1 MFRFFSKSLMGR
13 LVTLFLLAAIIP
25 LVIVA
30 VISFYYSEDALKK
43 AAFNQLSSINQI
55 KKNQIMGFLE
65 EKMGDLSVLSK
76 SSDVHKDLELLLTY
90 HDTGGGDPNGPYDVS
105 TKEYKDIY
113 EKVDPFFRHYLDAYG
128 YHDIFLMCKAHG
140 HVMYTAER
148 EDDLGTNLKVG
159 PFKDSGLAKLW
170 SRVLKEKRTIIVDF
184 SHYAPSNGAAIF
196 IGAPVFDKDG
206 EIYAVL
212 ALQISTKEI
221 DAIMQERAGMGKTGE
236 SYLVGPDFLMRSDS
250 RFEKESTILKKK
262 VDTVAVRR
270 ALEDKKGIDVIEDYR
285 GVKVL
290 SCYSHLGLNENLG
303 TDFDWV
309 IVSEIDEAEA
319 FAPVRDLGLKVLWA
333 GLIVI
338 ILACLLGYFSA
349 RSIARPL
356 KEVSGVVKQVAD
368 GDLTVATGVV
378 DRSDEVG
385 VLMNAFHEMV
395 VFLRDQ
401 TREMTEGAN
410 TIAASISELSSTAS
424 QLAATSAETSSSVS
438 EVTATV
444 EEVKQTAELSNEKAG
459 LVAEKAEQTYEV
471 SESGKD
477 ASKKTGEGMGFIK
490 EEMAYIADSI
500 MKLSEHMQSI
510 GEIINSVNDTADQSN
525 LLSVNASIEAAKAGE
540 YGKGFAVVAQEVK
553 SLADQSKESTNQVR
567 TILNDIQKATSN
579 AVMATERGTK
589 AVEKG
594 VDLASRSGD
603 TIETLAESIEESSQA
618 VSQISASSEQ
628 QSVGMDQLA
637 QAMESIKDASMQNV
651 DGAKQLE
658 EAIKGLEDLG
668 MSLKDM
674 AGRFRV

>member
-25 LVIVA
+25 AVIVV
-30 VISFYYSEDALKK
+30 VISFYYSEDALKE

-55 KKNQIMGFLE
+55 KKNQIIAFLE

-76 SSDVHKDLELLLTY
+76 SSDVHKNFELLLAY
-90 HDTGGGDPNGPYDVS
+90 HDAGGGDPNGSYDVN
-105 TKEYKDIY
+105 TKAYKDIY
-113 EKVDPFFRHYLDAYG
+113 EKVDPFFRQYLKTYG
-128 YHDIFLMCKAHG
+128 YYDIFFICKAHG
-140 HVMYTAER
+140 HVMYTAAR

-159 PFKDSGLAKLW
+159 PLRDSGLAKLW
-170 SRVLKEKRTIIVDF
+170 SRVLKEKKATMVDF
-184 SHYAPSNGAAIF
+184 SHYAPTNAPAAF
-196 IGAPVFDKDG
+196 IGAPVFDG
-206 EIYAVL
+206 AGGIYAVV
-212 ALQISTKEI
+212 ALQISAKKI
-221 DAIMQERAGMGKTGE
+221 NAIMQERTGMGKTGE
-236 SYLVGPDFLMRSDS
+236 SYIVGYDFLMRSDS
-250 RFEKESTILKKK
+250 RFEKESTILKRK

-270 ALEDKKGIDVIEDYR
+270 ALEDKKGADVIEDYR

-290 SCYSHLGLNENLG
+290 SCYSHLGLNEKLG
-303 TDFDWV
+303 TDFEWV
-309 IVSEIDEAEA
+309 IVSEINEAEA
-319 FAPVRDLGLKVLWA
+319 FAPVKALGLKVLWA
-333 GLIVI
+333 GLIII

-349 RSIARPL
+349 GSIARPL

-368 GDLTVATGVV
+368 GDLTVATSVV
-378 DRSDEVG
+378 KRSDEVG

-401 TREMTEGAN
+401 TREMTAGAN
-410 TIAASISELSSTAS
+410 TIAASISELSATTG
-424 QLAATSAETSSSVS
+424 QLAATSSETSSSVS

-444 EEVKQTAELSNEKAG
+444 AEVKQTSELSSEKAG
-459 LVAEKAEQTYEV
+459 LVAEQAEQTLEV

-477 ASKKTGEGMGFIK
+477 ASEKMAEGMGVIK
-490 EEMAYIADSI
+490 EEMAYVADSI

-510 GEIINSVNDTADQSN
+510 GEIINSVNDIADQSN

-553 SLADQSKESTNQVR
+553 SLADQSKNATSQVR
-567 TILNDIQKATSN
+567 TILNDIQKATGN

-594 VDLASRSGD
+594 VDLVARSGD
-603 TIETLAESIEESSQA
+603 TIVTLGNSIAESAQSA
-618 VSQISASSEQ
+618 TQISASSEEQ
-628 QSVGMDQLA
+628 LIGLDQLV

-658 EAIKGLEDLG
+658 EAIKGLGELG
-668 MSLKDM
+668 QTLKEM
-674 AGRFRV
+674 AGRFKV

>member
-1 MFRFFSKSLMGR
+1 MSR

-30 VISFYYSEDALKK
+30 LLSFYYSEGALKK
-43 AAFNQLSSINQI
+43 TAFNQLSSINQI
-55 KKNQIMGFLE
+55 KKDQIMGFLE

-76 SSDVHKDLELLLTY
+76 SSDVHKDFELLLTY
-90 HDTGGGDPNGPYDVS
+90 HDAGGGDPNGPYDVN
-105 TKEYKDIY
+105 TTEYKDIY
-113 EKVDPFFRHYLDAYG
+113 EKVDPFFRYYLEAYG
-128 YHDIFLMCKAHG
+128 YYDIFFMCKAHG
-140 HVMYTAER
+140 HVMYSAAKE
-148 EDDLGTNLKVG
+148 EDLGTNLKVG
-159 PFKDSGLAKLW
+159 PLRDSGLAKIW
-170 SRVLKEKRTIIVDF
+170 SRVLKEKRATMVDF

-206 EIYAVL
+206 EIYAVV
-212 ALQISTKEI
+212 ALQISIKEI
-221 DAIMQERAGMGKTGE
+221 DAIMQERTGMGKTGE

-250 RFEKESTILKKK
+250 RFAKESTILKRK
-262 VDTVAVRR
+262 VDTAAVRR
-270 ALEDKKGIDVIEDYR
+270 GLEDKKGIDVIEDYR

-290 SCYSHLGLNENLG
+290 SCYSLLGLNEKLG

-319 FAPVRDLGLKVLWA
+319 FAPVMGLGLKILWI
-333 GLIVI
+333 GLIII
-338 ILACLLGYFSA
+338 ILACFLGYFSA

-378 DRSDEVG
+378 NRSDEVG

-424 QLAATSAETSSSVS
+424 QLASTSAETSSAVS

-477 ASKKTGEGMGFIK
+477 ASRKTGEGMGTIK

-510 GEIINSVNDTADQSN
+510 GEIINSVNDIADQSN

-553 SLADQSKESTNQVR
+553 SLADQSKESTDQVR

-603 TIETLAESIEESSQA
+603 TIRTLADSIGESAQAVTQISSSSQ
-618 VSQISASSEQ
+618 EQ
-628 QSVGMDQLA
+628 LIGMDQLV

-658 EAIKGLEDLG
+658 EAIKGLEGLG
-668 MSLKDM
+668 RSLKEM
-674 AGRFRV
+674 AARFRV

>member
-30 VISFYYSEDALKK
+30 LLSFYYSESALKK

-76 SSDVHKDLELLLTY
+76 SADVHKNFELLLTY
-90 HDTGGGDPNGPYDVS
+90 HDAGGGDPNGPYDVN

-113 EKVDPFFRHYLDAYG
+113 EKVDPFFRHYLEAYG
-128 YHDIFLMCKAHG
+128 YHDIFFMCKAHG
-140 HVMYTAER
+140 HVMYSAGKE
-148 EDDLGTNLKVG
+148 EDLGTNLKIG
-159 PFKDSGLAKLW
+159 PLRDSGLAKVWL
-170 SRVLKEKRTIIVDF
+170 RVLKEKRTTMVDF
-184 SHYAPSNGAAIF
+184 SHYDPSNGAAAF

-212 ALQISTKEI
+212 ALQLSTKEI
-221 DAIMQERAGMGKTGE
+221 DAIVQERAGMGKTGE
-236 SYLVGPDFLMRSDS
+236 TYLVGEDFFMRTDS
-250 RFEKESTILKKK
+250 RFEKESTILKRK
-262 VDTVAVRR
+262 VDTAAVRR

-290 SCYSHLGLNENLG
+290 SCYSHLGLNKKLG

-319 FAPVRDLGLKVLWA
+319 FAPVKALGLHILWV
-333 GLIVI
+333 GLIII

-368 GDLTVATGVV
+368 GDLTVATSVV
-378 DRSDEVG
+378 NRSDEVG

-410 TIAASISELSSTAS
+410 TISSSISELSSTAS
-424 QLAATSAETSSSVS
+424 QFASTSSETSSSVS

-444 EEVKQTAELSNEKAG
+444 EEVKQTAALSNEKAG
-459 LVAEKAEQTYEV
+459 LVAQQAEQTYEV

-477 ASKKTGEGMGFIK
+477 ASRKTGEGMGTIK

-510 GEIINSVNDTADQSN
+510 GEIINSVNDIADQSN

-553 SLADQSKESTNQVR
+553 SLADQSKEATNQVR

-594 VDLASRSGD
+594 VDLAARSGD
-603 TIETLAESIEESSQA
+603 TIGTLAESIAESSQA
-618 VSQISASSEQ
+618 VTQISASSEQ

-658 EAIKGLEDLG
+658 EAIKGLEELG
-668 MSLKDM
+668 RSLKEM
-674 AGRFRV
+674 AERFKV

>member
-1 MFRFFSKSLMGR
+1 MFRFFSKGLMGR
-13 LVTLFLLAAIIP
+13 LITLFLLAAIIP
-25 LVIVA
+25 VVIVA
-30 VISFYYSEDALKK
+30 LISFYYSESGLKES
-43 AAFNQLSSINQI
+43 AFNQLSSINQI
-55 KKNQIMGFLE
+55 KKDQITDYLR
-65 EKMGDLSVLSK
+65 EKESDLSILSK
-76 SSDVHKDLELLLTY
+76 SRDVHEAFEILLIY
-90 HDTGGGDPNGPYDVS
+90 HDAGGGDPNGPYDVS

-113 EKVDPFFRHYLDAYG
+113 EKVDPFFKQYLEGDGYG
-128 YHDIFLMCKAHG
+128 DVFFICKAHG
-140 HVMYTAER
+140 HVMYTSER

-159 PFKDSGLAKLW
+159 PYRDSGLARLW
-170 SRVLKEKRTIIVDF
+170 SEVLKEKRIVMVDF
-184 SHYAPSNGAAIF
+184 SHYAPSNGAAAF

-206 EIYAVL
+206 KIYAVI

-221 DAIMQERAGMGKTGE
+221 NAIAQESAGMGKTGE
-236 SYLVGPDFLMRSDS
+236 TYFVGKDLLMRTDS
-250 RFEKESTILKKK
+250 RFEKESTILKRK

-270 ALEDKKGIDVIEDYR
+270 ALENKKGTDVIEDYR

-290 SCYSHLGLNENLG
+290 SCYALLDLKERLK

-319 FAPVRDLGLKVLWA
+319 FAPVKALGMKVLWA
-333 GLIVI
+333 GLIIMV
-338 ILACLLGYFSA
+338 LACLLGYFSA
-349 RSIARPL
+349 KFISRPL
-356 KEVSGVVKQVAD
+356 
-368 GDLTVATGVV
+368 
-378 DRSDEVG
+378 
-385 VLMNAFHEMV
+385 M
-395 VFLRDQ
+395 
-401 TREMTEGAN
+401 EGTN
-410 TIAASISELSSTAS
+410 TIASSISELSSTAS
-424 QLAATSAETSSSVS
+424 ELASTSAETSSSVS

-444 EEVKQTAELSNEKAG
+444 EEVKQTAALSNEKAG

-477 ASKKTGEGMGFIK
+477 ASKRTGEGMGVIK

-510 GEIINSVNDTADQSN
+510 GEIINSVNDIADQSN

-594 VDLASRSGD
+594 VDLAARSGD
-603 TIETLAESIEESSQA
+603 TIGTLADSIAESAEA
-618 VSQISASSEQ
+618 VTQISASSEQ
-628 QSVGMDQLA
+628 QLAGMDQLV

-651 DGAKQLE
+651 DGAKQME
-658 EAIKGLEDLG
+658 EAIKGLEELG
-668 MSLKDM
+668 RSLKEM
-674 AGRFRV
+674 AGGSKV